1 MARLWTAPVTPWRR
15 WRRVV
20 FAGVALGALVVA
32 LVLAWPL
39 LGRVWGAGGD
49 QAAAAPPSG
58 VRSPASPAAGA
69 GPSSS
74 GQPGEPSSGAG
85 AQTAAARPG
94 AVLLPTAAEEVAQAR
109 AGLAGLAM
117 IQAPGSLADYR
128 RDAFGS
134 AWTDTDH
141 NGCNQRDDVLLRD
154 VDRSRPF
161 TTGQQGG
168 CDHDLLSGTWV
179 DPYSGVAITLA
190 DAKAPDQAPLV
201 QIDHIVALSVAWRYG
216 AAAWDDE
223 RRLEFANDV
232 RNLVASAGDS
242 NESKGGSDASEWQPA
257 PPARCG
263 YAVRY
268 ITVKAAYHLPTDR
281 AEAAAL
287 QGMLA
292 TCPG

>member
-1 MARLWTAPVTPWRR
+1 MARLWTTPGTPWRR
-15 WRRVV
+15 WRRAVV
-20 FAGVALGALVVA
+20 IGVVLGALVVA

-39 LGRVWGAGGD
+39 LGRWWGAGGD

-58 VRSPASPAAGA
+58 VGSPVSPAAEGA
-69 GPSSS
+69 GPSSPGGAAS
-74 GQPGEPSSGAG
+74 GQG
-85 AQTAAARPG
+85 AQTAAAQPG
-94 AVLLPTAAEEVAQAR
+94 AVLLPTTAEEVTRAR
-109 AGLAGLAM
+109 AGLAGLAV
-117 IQAPGSLADYR
+117 IQAPASLSDYR

-168 CDHDLLSGTWV
+168 CDHDLLSGTWI

-216 AAAWDDE
+216 AAAWDDG

-257 PPARCG
+257 PAARCG

-268 ITVKAAYHLPTDR
+268 ITVKDAYHLPTDR